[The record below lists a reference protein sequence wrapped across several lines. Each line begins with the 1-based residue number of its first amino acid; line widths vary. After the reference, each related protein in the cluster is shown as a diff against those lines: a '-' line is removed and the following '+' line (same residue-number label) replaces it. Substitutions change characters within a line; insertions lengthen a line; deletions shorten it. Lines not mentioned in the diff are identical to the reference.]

1 MTGAETPL
9 DFRDWG
15 GQEESARALRRSSHG
30 GGRRLEDGLSGSQG
44 KKSLE
49 QGGSLTVDLGT

>member
-15 GQEESARALRRSSHG
+15 GQEESARALRSSSHG
-30 GGRRLEDGLSGSQG
+30 GGSRLEDGLSKGSKAWDREG
-44 KKSLE
+44 
-49 QGGSLTVDLGT
+49 V